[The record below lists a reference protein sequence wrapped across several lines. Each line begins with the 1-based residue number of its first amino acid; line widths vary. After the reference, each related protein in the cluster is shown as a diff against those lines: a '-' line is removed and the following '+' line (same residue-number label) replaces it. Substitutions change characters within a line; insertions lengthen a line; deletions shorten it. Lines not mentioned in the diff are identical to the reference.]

1 MSIWNWSATHD
12 ADRDA
17 ENLGVIDMGAY
28 SIEGQVEADSAELAE
43 AAVREARGF
52 DGAWD
57 VYAWPAPPSPIS
69 GSSDE

>member
-1 MSIWNWSATHD
+1 MSTWNWSATHD

-17 ENLGVIDMGAY
+17 EELGVIGVGDY
-28 SIEGQVEADSAELAE
+28 SIEGQVEAESAELAE

-57 VYAWPAPPSPIS
+57 VYAWPAP
-69 GSSDE
+69 SSDVSGNARG